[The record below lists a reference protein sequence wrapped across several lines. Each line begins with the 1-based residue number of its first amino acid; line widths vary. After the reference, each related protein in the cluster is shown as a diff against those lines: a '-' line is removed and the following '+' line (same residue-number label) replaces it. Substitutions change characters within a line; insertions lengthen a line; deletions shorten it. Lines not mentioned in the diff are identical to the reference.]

1 MGFSKVKVALYAYV
15 RTNNHAT
22 RDELQETFGFTERS
36 FFRHIAFLRENDL
49 LEHNDEKHRYEIT
62 ERGKNLTFAGLASLS
77 ADHTDIFAEYTLVD
91 DGDTDSDDDSEPE
104 PETETQTVEVIDDDA
119 ETNPDPD
126 PSSLTERERY
136 IAGELQTGA
145 SIESLADEINSRE
158 SVIQTHINDLQN
170 QGWEIYQDESTDEFV
185 LLGDSLVRSSEHK
198 GTRTRKANRWWEM
211 RHNEL
216 VREYKKLSPPT
227 TNQAELIQTEG
238 EDWVTHMTDLHAGDK
253 VKRDDGQV
261 IYETDDIPPVIEY
274 ITEQSLTLADKH
286 GSFYD
291 RGILCWGGDFLTN
304 EGIYEGQFEDLDA
317 WLDEQHDALISPLI
331 DQLRAFAKRFP
342 TVDVI
347 CQVGNHG
354 NHRASGT
361 SRQANADLILYK
373 TIRNIVAQL
382 QQHGDELQNIEMKI
396 GQAEAYRN
404 FELRNGKLRGH
415 LRHGQH
421 RTPQAQTSARKKEWL
436 STLRDHK
443 FDVALMGHHHISGRI
458 PWDGPPI
465 ISTSSPKPAGGFV
478 EKLGERVD
486 GETQDM
492 ATAFGVSDAGI
503 TSIFPIDSRRF
514 S

>member
-1 MGFSKVKVALYAYV
+1 MSFSKTKIAVFGYF
-15 RTNNHAT
+15 REHNHAT
-22 RDELQETFGFTERS
+22 RAEVCEAFGFKRRS
-36 FFRHIAFLRENDL
+36 FFKHIGFLRDHGL
-49 LEHNDEKHRYEIT
+49 IVHNDSEHQYEIT
-62 ERGKNLTFAGLASLS
+62 DKGRNLTVVGLASLS
-77 ADHTDIFAEYTLVD
+77 GEHADIFDDANLVD
-91 DGDTDSDDDSEPE
+91 DGEAQT
-104 PETETQTVEVIDDDA
+104 ETETETESSDEAQTVEVID
-119 ETNPDPD
+119 EPEQSDPD
-126 PSSLTERERY
+126 PSELTERERY

-145 SIESLADEINSRE
+145 SIESLADDIDSRE
-158 SVIQTHINDLQN
+158 SVILTHIKDLQN

-185 LLGDSLVRSSEHK
+185 LLGDQLIRSSEHK
-198 GTRTRKANRWWEM
+198 GTRTRKANRWWEL

-216 VREYKKLSPPT
+216 VREFKKLSPLR
-227 TNQAELIQTEG
+227 TNHAEVINSEG

-261 IYETDDIPPVIEY
+261 IYETDDIPSVIDY
-274 ITEQSLTLADKH
+274 ITDQSLTLADKH
-286 GSFYD
+286 GSVYD
-291 RGILCWGGDFLTN
+291 SAILCWGGDFLTN

-317 WLDEQHDALISPLI
+317 WLDEQHDILVSPLI
-331 DQLRAFAKRFP
+331 DQLRAFSDRFP
-342 TVDVI
+342 TVDIV

-396 GQAEAYRN
+396 GQAAAYRN

-421 RTPQAQTSARKKEWL
+421 RKPQAQTSARKKEWL

-465 ISTSSPKPAGGFV
+465 IASSSPKPAGGFV

-486 GETQDM
+486 GEKQDM

-514 S
+514 G